1 MIHRLRQRIAQAR
14 LPVGLLCVAV
24 MLQGLVFGAWHIH
37 ASGDHATLATPAHME
52 HAEAHQSTHADAVEI
67 ESFALLKFFG
77 SGLGLLV
84 LVALL
89 LVLPRAQA
97 IRPPLATSA
106 PGSSLLRLRPPERA
120 PPLA

>member
-14 LPVGLLCVAV
+14 LLVGLLCVAV

-37 ASGDHATLATPAHME
+37 ASGDHGNLATPAHME
-52 HAEAHQSTHADAVEI
+52 HAESHQANHADAVEI
-67 ESFALLKFFG
+67 ESLALLKFFG
-77 SGLGLLV
+77 GGLALLV

-89 LVLPRAQA
+89 IVLPRTQA
-97 IRPPLATSA
+97 IRPPLATYA